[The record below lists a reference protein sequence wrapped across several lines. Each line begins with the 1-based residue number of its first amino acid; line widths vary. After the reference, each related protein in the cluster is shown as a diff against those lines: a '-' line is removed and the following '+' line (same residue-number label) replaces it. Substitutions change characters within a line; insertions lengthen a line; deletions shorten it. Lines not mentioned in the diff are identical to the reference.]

1 MRTQHL
7 GSSTDD
13 HLKTPVSGGDSID
26 TEGRLSVDYSERIP
40 GWGSDLDPASR
51 PGVPRDGAP
60 GIGPENLY
68 IDVTRQI
75 PPHRI
80 HKSTEH
86 AQLTPVF
93 GTACPPRG
101 LSGRV
106 RDAGYRL
113 SEGRPSRWMTL
124 LLADRI
130 DVVEGLLQDFAR
142 FRPPRVVREMGLTS
156 EWRHNRKGVIKA
168 AAVSG
173 LLIGAAWLLL
183 RRGRGR

>member
-1 MRTQHL
+1 M
-7 GSSTDD
+7 
-13 HLKTPVSGGDSID
+13 
-26 TEGRLSVDYSERIP
+26 
-40 GWGSDLDPASR
+40 
-51 PGVPRDGAP
+51 
-60 GIGPENLY
+60 
-68 IDVTRQI
+68 
-75 PPHRI
+75 
-80 HKSTEH
+80 
-86 AQLTPVF
+86 F